1 MVVSSE
7 FPVNRL
13 HLQFKTT
20 FQFKTVVAALQ
31 EEGGVLGEVMLQPCL
46 INAEASGNLFSVA
59 PLCSHLKEHNINV
72 GAGASTDGVSK
83 PVSYLS

>member
-1 MVVSSE
+1 
-7 FPVNRL
+7 
-13 HLQFKTT
+13 
-20 FQFKTVVAALQ
+20 
-31 EEGGVLGEVMLQPCL
+31 MLQPCL

-72 GAGASTDGVSK
+72 DAGASTDGVSK

>member
-20 FQFKTVVAALQ
+20 FQFKKVVAGLE

-46 INAEASGNLFSVA
+46 INAEALGNLFSVA
-59 PLCSHLKEHNINV
+59 PLCSHVKEHNINV
-72 GAGASTDGVSK
+72 GASTDGVSK

>member
-20 FQFKTVVAALQ
+20 FQFKKVVAALE

-46 INAEASGNLFSVA
+46 INAEASVA
-59 PLCSHLKEHNINV
+59 PLCSHVKEHNINV
-72 GAGASTDGVSK
+72 GASTDGVSK

>member
-7 FPVNRL
+7 FPVN
-13 HLQFKTT
+13 LQFKTT
-20 FQFKTVVAALQ
+20 FQFKKVVAALE
-31 EEGGVLGEVMLQPCL
+31 EEGRVLGEVMLQPCL
-46 INAEASGNLFSVA
+46 IKAEASGNLFSVA

-72 GAGASTDGVSK
+72 GAGATDGVSK